1 MIVPHLSSPCAS
13 SEALLDLMPPRLL
26 QQFVEYQLQESPELD
41 WEPEHIKA
49 AAELCDYVDMTYG
62 PSQSRSALVRAAN
75 QLRAHLS
82 I

>member
-1 MIVPHLSSPCAS
+1 MIVPRPSSPCAS

-26 QQFVEYQLQESPELD
+26 QQFVEYQLQELELD